1 MEIVS
6 EIQWAQ
12 VLDSVLNLSLPW
24 NIMLPYLANPDKD
37 GNINYTQFIS
47 AFKIAAEEAYS
58 KELLETLIQK
68 LFFSGSEIT
77 IQELFSQYDKD
88 GNGII
93 SNEEFLSSLREYDL
107 GVDDEI
113 LYDFMNSFDAN
124 KDGVIDYK
132 EFEARFSVQL
142 AIRAAGGEE
151 VWLKNIIR
159 EIGVEMAKKNRSLTK
174 AFKTY
179 DKNNDNRIVFQEF
192 VQMMKKDFQGNK
204 YSNDELKTIFDAVD
218 SNKSGSISVHEFR
231 DAFRVIDTQGGN
243 WQVSVIQKMCD
254 YIRKGKTKLL
264 SVFREM
270 DNDAS
275 GQIDLQEFTA
285 GLEAMGVL
293 VDSPLTPDQIELLFN
308 VIDRDSS
315 GAIDY
320 QEFIDAFRVIQ
331 INGSGITV

>member
-1 MEIVS
+1 
-6 EIQWAQ
+6 
-12 VLDSVLNLSLPW
+12 
-24 NIMLPYLANPDKD
+24 
-37 GNINYTQFIS
+37 
-47 AFKIAAEEAYS
+47 
-58 KELLETLIQK
+58 
-68 LFFSGSEIT
+68 
-77 IQELFSQYDKD
+77 
-88 GNGII
+88 
-93 SNEEFLSSLREYDL
+93 LREYNL
-107 GVDDEI
+107 GVSDEI
-113 LYDFMNSFDAN
+113 LYDFMTSFDAN

-132 EFEARFSVQL
+132 EFESRFSVQL

-151 VWLKNIIR
+151 VWFKNIIR

-308 VIDRDSS
+308 VIDRDGS